1 VGIGAITPEVRADA
15 GFDTRGAMTLAG
27 KTPRASFTEMTELVL
42 PQHGNVLGGAFG
54 GTVLA
59 WIDVCGAIA
68 AQRHCN
74 RVAVTAA
81 LDEVRFSERIAVGDV
96 VVLTAR
102 VNAAF
107 STSLEVEVEVKVE
120 DVLTGERR
128 LCVDAFMTFV
138 AVDGNGKPCRVPP
151 LILESEDDERRASE
165 AQDRRALRLSRRGR

>member
-1 VGIGAITPEVRADA
+1 MD
-15 GFDTRGAMTLAG
+15 

-81 LDEVRFSERIAVGDV
+81 LDEVNFLESIRVGDV
-96 VVLTAR
+96 VVLSAR

-107 STSLEVEVEVKVE
+107 NTSLEVEVEVKVE
-120 DVLTGERR
+120 DANTGQRR
-128 LCVDAFMTFV
+128 RCVDAFMTFV
-138 AVDGNGKPCRVPP
+138 AVDDDGKPSRVPQ
-151 LILESEDDERRASE
+151 LVLETREDERRASE
-165 AQDRRALRLSRRGR
+165 AAERRASRLARRSKP

>member
-1 VGIGAITPEVRADA
+1 MKME
-15 GFDTRGAMTLAG
+15 

-59 WIDVCGAIA
+59 WIDICGAIA

-81 LDEVRFSERIAVGDV
+81 LDEVNFVEPIRVGDV
-96 VVLTAR
+96 VVLSAR

-107 STSLEVEVEVKVE
+107 TSSLEVEVEVKVE
-120 DVLTGERR
+120 DAKSGERR
-128 LCVDAFMTFV
+128 RCVDAFMTFV
-138 AVDGNGKPCRVPP
+138 AVDDDGKPCRVPA
-151 LILESEDDERRASE
+151 LVLETADDERRARE
-165 AQDRRALRLSRRGR
+165 AGDRRAARLARRPKR

>member
-1 VGIGAITPEVRADA
+1 MD
-15 GFDTRGAMTLAG
+15 

-42 PQHGNVLGGAFG
+42 PQHGNVLGSAFG

-81 LDEVRFSERIAVGDV
+81 LDEVNFVHSIKVGDV
-96 VVLTAR
+96 VVLSAR

-107 STSLEVEVEVKVE
+107 NSSLEVEVEVKVE
-120 DVLTGERR
+120 DMRSGQRR
-128 LCVDAFMTFV
+128 RCVDAFMTFV
-138 AVDGNGKPCRVPP
+138 AVDDDGKPCRVPA
-151 LILESEDDERRASE
+151 LVLETREDERRAME
-165 AQDRRALRLSRRGR
+165 AQERRALRLARRNPR